1 MLNRIYLLRL
11 QAVDTVAVTV
21 VSRPLVASRVDTPL
35 RASPVTL
42 PVVRVDTVARVN
54 PATLPRVDTNSRVP
68 ADTVSRLLTAVS
80 SSNLVATFS

>member
-1 MLNRIYLLRL
+1 MSSIAKVFLI
-11 QAVDTVAVTV
+11 VATQ
-21 VSRPLVASRVDTPL
+21 ASRVDTPL